1 MKLGKADSLGRRK
14 GFLLLFTFLGSEG
27 RGEEEAAVVILGW
40 GMERCITV
48 NSSYLGAQ
56 DLPSPVP
63 TLKDNC
69 RKQCPAQYTLCSF
82 REVLLSTRC
91 H

>member
-27 RGEEEAAVVILGW
+27 RGKEDAVVVTLGW

-48 NSSYLGAQ
+48 
-56 DLPSPVP
+56 
-63 TLKDNC
+63 T
-69 RKQCPAQYTLCSF
+69 
-82 REVLLSTRC
+82 VLI
-91 H
+91 

>member
-14 GFLLLFTFLGSEG
+14 GFLLLFTFLGSER

-56 DLPSPVP
+56 DLPPLFP
-63 TLKDNC
+63 PLKIIAENSALHSIHFAVSG
-69 RKQCPAQYTLCSF
+69 KFS
-82 REVLLSTRC
+82 
-91 H
+91 